1 MPRKVLDEHEKPQP
15 YKNKKRCK
23 PMSKVKLIPI
33 DDGECP
39 FPFFEEPDEET
50 IAIPSEAWY
59 NIYNDGNH
67 FVGVPVTHSNK
78 KHRGGAKKKDDIDI
92 CFDSLYLSAVR
103 KGLKDTKREKQLTD
117 FILSGMKDLYENY
130 PLLDEYVSE
139 RIERKRRNLNVR
151 KKRFR
156 RKAYLNKWN
165 YFITFTFDSS
175 KHTADSFKKKLR
187 KCLSNLHTRRGWR
200 YMGVFEFSPE
210 KERLHFHALA
220 YIPDGEMLGKITEKK
235 SYSPKTGKVES
246 RNENSFF
253 AENFGVNDFEEINAT
268 AISHG
273 TTVNYLLKY
282 IEKQDERIVYSR
294 GIPAQVCKKLT
305 ATEII
310 TGFADYVTKYVLFD
324 NVLSFEHDILCYK
337 PKQLSMIDIICNPPR
352 IAC

>member
-1 MPRKVLDEHEKPQP
+1 MPRKVLDEHEKTQP

-165 YFITFTFDSS
+165 YFITFTD
-175 KHTADSFKKKLR
+175 R
-187 KCLSNLHTRRGWR
+187 KS
-200 YMGVFEFSPE
+200 V
-210 KERLHFHALA
+210 
-220 YIPDGEMLGKITEKK
+220 
-235 SYSPKTGKVES
+235 V
-246 RNENSFF
+246 
-253 AENFGVNDFEEINAT
+253 
-268 AISHG
+268 
-273 TTVNYLLKY
+273 
-282 IEKQDERIVYSR
+282 
-294 GIPAQVCKKLT
+294 
-305 ATEII
+305 
-310 TGFADYVTKYVLFD
+310 
-324 NVLSFEHDILCYK
+324 
-337 PKQLSMIDIICNPPR
+337 
-352 IAC
+352 

>member
-1 MPRKVLDEHEKPQP
+1 
-15 YKNKKRCK
+15 
-23 PMSKVKLIPI
+23 MSKVKLIPI

-39 FPFFEEPDEET
+39 FPFFEEPYEET

-165 YFITFTFDSS
+165 YFITVTYFYGHSFIYHPIYRLSSTFVAQR
-175 KHTADSFKKKLR
+175 KAKVNGKKLLR
-187 KCLSNLHTRRGWR
+187 KT
-200 YMGVFEFSPE
+200 F
-210 KERLHFHALA
+210 
-220 YIPDGEMLGKITEKK
+220 
-235 SYSPKTGKVES
+235 
-246 RNENSFF
+246 
-253 AENFGVNDFEEINAT
+253 
-268 AISHG
+268 
-273 TTVNYLLKY
+273 KY
-282 IEKQDERIVYSR
+282 
-294 GIPAQVCKKLT
+294 
-305 ATEII
+305 
-310 TGFADYVTKYVLFD
+310 
-324 NVLSFEHDILCYK
+324 
-337 PKQLSMIDIICNPPR
+337 
-352 IAC
+352 